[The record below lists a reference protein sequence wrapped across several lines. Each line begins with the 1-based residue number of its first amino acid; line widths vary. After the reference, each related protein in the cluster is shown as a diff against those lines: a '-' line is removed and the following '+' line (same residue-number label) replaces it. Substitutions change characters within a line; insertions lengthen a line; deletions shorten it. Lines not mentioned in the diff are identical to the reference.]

1 MTPTKVLDGTA
12 GALKAAHVAAYV
24 YGRSS
29 ADWSA
34 LTRAGLAFLV
44 ERAKLGR
51 TTSYT
56 ELNSALAR
64 RTGVQPFDFSRADE
78 RAAMGHFLG
87 LIVDETFPR
96 TGLMI
101 SAIVLYLDE
110 NDAGSGFYAL
120 ATELGLLP
128 PRASRDQKFDF
139 WADQVKSVYQHYK

>member
-1 MTPTKVLDGTA
+1 
-12 GALKAAHVAAYV
+12 
-24 YGRSS
+24 
-29 ADWSA
+29 
-34 LTRAGLAFLV
+34 
-44 ERAKLGR
+44 
-51 TTSYT
+51 
-56 ELNSALAR
+56 
-64 RTGVQPFDFSRADE
+64 
-78 RAAMGHFLG
+78 MGHFLG